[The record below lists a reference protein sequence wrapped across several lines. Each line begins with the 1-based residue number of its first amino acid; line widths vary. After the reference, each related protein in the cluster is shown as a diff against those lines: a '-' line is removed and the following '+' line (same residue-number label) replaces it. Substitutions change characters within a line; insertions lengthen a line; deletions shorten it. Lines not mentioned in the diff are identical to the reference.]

1 MEYVALV
8 TLLLLVQ
15 YFFFVMQA
23 GMARGKDTVVAP
35 ATTGDE
41 MYERKSRVQMNT
53 LEQLIITLP
62 AMWVCAHYF
71 NANVAAIA
79 GVTFLIGRFIFS
91 FLYIRDPKSR
101 APGFIIGFFANI
113 ILLGCGLF
121 GVVTTMM

>member
-35 ATTGDE
+35 AITGE
-41 MYERKSRVQMNT
+41 EIYERKSRVQINT

-62 AMWVCAHYF
+62 AMWLCAHYF
-71 NANVAAIA
+71 NTNVAAIMGLA
-79 GVTFLIGRFIFS
+79 FLIGRFIYS
-91 FLYIRDPKSR
+91 ILYIREPKSR

-113 ILLGCGLF
+113 ILVGCAF
-121 GVVTTMM
+121 YGVISQMI

>member
-62 AMWVCAHYF
+62 AIWICAHYF
-71 NANVAAIA
+71 SANVAAIL
-79 GVTFLIGRFIFS
+79 GFIFLIGRFAYS
-91 FLYIRDPKSR
+91 FLYIREPKSR
-101 APGFIIGFFANI
+101 GPGFIIGFFANI
-113 ILLGCGLF
+113 ILIGCALY
-121 GVVTTMM
+121 GVITQIM

>member
-41 MYERKSRVQMNT
+41 MYERKSRVQINT

-71 NANVAAIA
+71 NVNVAAIGGLA
-79 GVTFLIGRFIFS
+79 FLLGRFIYS
-91 FLYIRDPKSR
+91 FLYIRAPKSR

-113 ILLGCGLF
+113 ALLGCGLY

>member
-1 MEYVALV
+1 MAYVALV
-8 TLLLLVQ
+8 SLLLLIQ

-62 AMWVCAHYF
+62 AMWICAHYF
-71 NANVAAIA
+71 SANVAAIL
-79 GVTFLIGRFIFS
+79 GFVFLIGRFIYS
-91 FLYIRDPKSR
+91 FMYINEPKSR

-113 ILLGCGLF
+113 ILIGCALY
-121 GVVTTMM
+121 GVVLKMI